1 MKQIQYILIALLCVP
16 LFAQQTYVPDD
27 NFEAYLEA
35 NGMGNGIANDDSV
48 TTANINTVETLN
60 VIGLGITSM
69 TGLKDFTAL
78 IYLDCR
84 NNQLTSLNLSAN
96 TALTE
101 LDCSGNPLTSL
112 DLSANTALTEL
123 DCSGNP
129 LTSLDLSANTALT
142 ELDCGSNPLTS
153 LDLSSNTALT
163 QLICNAN
170 QLTSLDLSANTA
182 LIILYCNANQ
192 LTSLDVSSNTALS
205 YLWCHSNQLTSLDVS
220 SNTALIYLNCYSNQ
234 LTSLDVRNGN
244 NTIITY
250 FISTG
255 NPDLTCIDVDDISWS
270 TANWTNIDSWTS
282 FNENCLGQTYVPDD
296 NFEAFLETHDALGNV
311 VTIGDS
317 SSMGNGIA
325 HDDTVMT
332 ANINTVETLNVS
344 GLGIT
349 SMTGLEDFTALTELW
364 CYSNPLTGLDV
375 SSNTALTEL
384 WCYDNQLTSL
394 ALSSNTALTEL
405 LCYDN
410 QLTNLDLSSN
420 TALTQ
425 LICNANQLT
434 SLDLS
439 ANTALSYLNC
449 YSNQLT
455 GLDLSANTALITLY
469 CNANQLPSLDL
480 SANTALSYL
489 ICSSNQLTNLD
500 VRNGNNQNIQAGDFY
515 AQNNPNLICIDVD
528 NPTWSDFAWTE
539 IDSWTSFS
547 ADCAT
552 MPVEEEPILVTEFKL
567 HEPYPNPFNPRTTLK
582 YDLPDDATVT
592 IIIYDLMGRKIK
604 TLVNAE
610 QSAGF
615 KSVVWDATNELG
627 QPVSAGMYLYRI
639 NALQQNGGQAG
650 DFHQVK
656 KMVLLK

>member
-1 MKQIQYILIALLCVP
+1 LDLS
-16 LFAQQTYVPDD
+16 
-27 NFEAYLEA
+27 A
-35 NGMGNGIANDDSV
+35 N
-48 TTANINTVETLN
+48 
-60 VIGLGITSM
+60 
-69 TGLKDFTAL
+69 TAL
-78 IYLDCR
+78 ITLDCR
-84 NNQLTSLNLSAN
+84 NNQ
-96 TALTE
+96 
-101 LDCSGNPLTSL
+101 LTSL
-112 DLSANTALTEL
+112 DLSANTALTGL
-123 DCSGNP
+123 DCPGNQ

-142 ELDCGSNPLTS
+142 RLECYSNQLTG
-153 LDLSSNTALT
+153 LDLSANTALSY
-163 QLICNAN
+163 LDCRNN

-182 LIILYCNANQ
+182 LIVLRCHDNQLTSLDVSSNTALIYLYCYSNQ

-244 NTIITY
+244 NTIITS

-394 ALSSNTALTEL
+394 ALSSNTALTE
-405 LCYDN
+405 
-410 QLTNLDLSSN
+410 
-420 TALTQ
+420 